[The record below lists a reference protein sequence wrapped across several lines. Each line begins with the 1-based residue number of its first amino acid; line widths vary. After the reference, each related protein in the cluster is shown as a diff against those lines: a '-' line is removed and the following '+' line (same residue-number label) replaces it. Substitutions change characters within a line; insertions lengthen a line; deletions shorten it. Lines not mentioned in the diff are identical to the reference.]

1 MKDILESYV
10 AKGLLYSQSHPSLPL
25 TIYNYT
31 DKVQW
36 EGLWDDITLMSRGL
50 VVDDL
55 GNIVARPFK
64 KFFNLSEGK
73 TNTTSE
79 YDIFEKYDGSLGIL
93 FFYKGDWILA
103 SRGSFTSEQAI
114 KGKKILNKSCDYNL
128 LNIDNTYCFEIIY
141 KDNRIVVDYG
151 DTEECI
157 LTAVF
162 NTSSGEEQDLYSW
175 QLPVAVMYN
184 IETPLNKLHE
194 VIRNIDEGYVIKF
207 SNGERCKIKGAE
219 YLRLHKTMSEMSTT
233 AVWDCLRNGDSILS
247 VLDGYPDEWYQ
258 TVKDYEEHLSNE
270 FNQEKIKIYNEFKT
284 INVSLGNCDNKTF
297 ALFVKSN
304 AYKSYLFALRNNKD
318 IDKLIWNNLKPKF
331 RRL

>member
-1 MKDILESYV
+1 MKNILEGYV
-10 AKGLLYSQSHPSLPL
+10 AKGLLYSQSHPTLPL

-50 VVDDL
+50 VVDNL

-64 KFFNLSEGK
+64 KFFNLSEGR
-73 TNTTSE
+73 TEVTDS
-79 YDIFEKYDGSLGIL
+79 YDIFEKLDGSLGIL
-93 FFYKGDWILA
+93 FFYGGKWILA
-103 SRGSFTSEQAI
+103 SRGSFTSEQAK
-114 KGKKILNKSCDYNL
+114 KGKKLLDKYCDYSELDKN
-128 LNIDNTYCFEIIY
+128 NTYCFEIIY
-141 KDNRIVVDYG
+141 PENKIVVEYNG
-151 DTEECI
+151 FEGCI
-157 LTAVF
+157 LTAIF
-162 NTSSGEEQDLYSW
+162 NTETGEEKPTYGHLC
-175 QLPVAVMYN
+175 AKKFN
-184 IETPLNKLHE
+184 IDTPLNKLHE
-194 VIRNIDEGYVIKF
+194 VIKETDEGYVIRF

-258 TVKDYEEHLSNE
+258 TVKDYEEYLSNA
-270 FNQEKIKIYNEFKT
+270 FKQEKIKVYNEFKT
-284 INVSLGNCDNKTF
+284 INISLGNCDDKTF

-304 AYKSYLFALRNNKD
+304 AYKSYLFALRNSKD